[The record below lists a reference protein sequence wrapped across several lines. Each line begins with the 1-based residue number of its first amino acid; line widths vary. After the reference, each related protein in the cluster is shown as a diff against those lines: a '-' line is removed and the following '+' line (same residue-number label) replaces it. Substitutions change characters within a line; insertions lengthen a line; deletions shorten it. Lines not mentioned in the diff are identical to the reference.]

1 MQTRSETAMAG
12 ARQKRLRDAELL
24 RRVAAAPVRGGA
36 AALRVRL
43 REEALDLVRT
53 EQLLEAAY
61 SYRIVPLDAPP
72 APFLRAGGERL
83 HAPRLLPESG
93 TLTALGCAVCTAG
106 PMIEAR
112 VRSLFAEKRPSL
124 ALALDELGNALLFE
138 VSRQAQDRMLADA
151 VRQGLTFGGELRAG
165 DPGLALDAQAAVLRL
180 AQAGGIGVRLGSSGQ
195 AMQPLKSVSMVF
207 GIGIDLPKTHWSRCD
222 DCSSREKCGLSGR
235 SATLQAA

>member
-1 MQTRSETAMAG
+1 MRLRSETVMAG

-53 EQLLEAAY
+53 EQLLDAAY
-61 SYRIVPLDAPP
+61 SYRIVPLVAPP

-106 PMIEAR
+106 PKIEAC
-112 VRSLFAEKRPSL
+112 VRALFAEKRPSL

-138 VSRQAQDRMLADA
+138 VSRRAQDRMLADA

-180 AQAGGIGVRLGSSGQ
+180 AQAEGIGVRLGSGQ

-207 GIGIDLPKTHWSRCD
+207 AIGIDLPKTRWSRCD
-222 DCSSREKCGLSGR
+222 DCASREKCGLAGR